1 MDRTDNTRPPAGTV
15 PATTGSHTP
24 PQIEIDGALVARSLG
39 LEVARFRELMAQR
52 KVAILC
58 ERGTGQDAG
67 LYRATFYYGKRR
79 LRLIV
84 DEQGKPVPGASDRS

>member
-1 MDRTDNTRPPAGTV
+1 MDRIDDNNPRADTA
-15 PATTGSHTP
+15 PATAESATP

-58 ERGTGQDAG
+58 ERGTGDDAG

-79 LRLIV
+79 LRLVV
-84 DEQGKPVPGASDRS
+84 DEQGQLAG